1 MKGENQAASP
11 TSFLM
16 GGSRPAP
23 PGVKEENG
31 DPIGVP
37 QFGTYHGTICCI
49 GMSQILYRRVVTSVS
64 PLPKPREQRWSRFL
78 ESMPRVTRS
87 TPIPTPPVETVP
99 TVGTAPISASPL
111 ATPDPNPS
119 RALASYVEPQ
129 SPRGPT
135 VFHALSR
142 GGWRGPRP
150 LARVPRVWQQVAT
163 SVPPRPGVEPCP
175 MALEAAEKRLR
186 FGRVHPGRTVS

>member
-1 MKGENQAASP
+1 MDVVHVSYPINHAPNTFIDFPFYAFRPPLVTFVIPSRRKVKGENQAASP

-142 GGWRGPRP
+142 GGWRGP
-150 LARVPRVWQQVAT
+150 
-163 SVPPRPGVEPCP
+163 
-175 MALEAAEKRLR
+175 
-186 FGRVHPGRTVS
+186 